1 MLPVTKRAFD
11 IIAAATG
18 LILLSPV
25 LGVFALAIWLGDFR
39 SPLYIAQRVGRGG
52 TTFQMVKL
60 RSMTFG
66 ADRTGVDSTSADDQ
80 RITAVGRAL
89 RAYKIDE
96 LMQLWNVLVGDM
108 SLVGPRPNVPREV
121 ALFTT
126 VEREI
131 LAVRPGI
138 TDIASIVFADEGDIL
153 KGTSDPDLA
162 YNQLIRPWKSRLALM
177 YVHNQSVRLD
187 IELTLLTAVALLSRG
202 RALRGVQRV
211 LRRIEADELTRMVA
225 RRDEPLKPSPP
236 PGGTG
241 VVTER

>member
-1 MLPVTKRAFD
+1 MLPVAKRAFD

-39 SPLYIAQRVGRGG
+39 SPLYIARRVGRGG

-60 RSMTFG
+60 RSMAFG

-202 RALRGVQRV
+202 RALRGVQCV

-225 RRDEPLKPSPP
+225 RRVEPLKPSPP

>member
-187 IELTLLTAVALLSRG
+187 IELTLLTAVARLSRG